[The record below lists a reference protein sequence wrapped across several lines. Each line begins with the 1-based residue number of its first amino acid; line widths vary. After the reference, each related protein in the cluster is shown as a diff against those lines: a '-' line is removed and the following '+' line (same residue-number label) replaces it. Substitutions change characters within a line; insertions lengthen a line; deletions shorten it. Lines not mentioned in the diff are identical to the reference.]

1 MFSLKLPEM
10 CLFDTLSCPCWV
22 SGLQTCLS
30 LLLTCAGEIK
40 SSVTLDR
47 ETNPN
52 YRLTA
57 EATDGGGRWC
67 RAEVQLVVTD
77 VNDNPPLFTLSQYYV
92 SVYEDT
98 PVKALLTRIHAVD
111 PDEGDDRPTVT
122 AQSAV
127 IADNVVITNLTAWP
141 NIIFTG
147 TYLLFY

>member
-1 MFSLKLPEM
+1 M
-10 CLFDTLSCPCWV
+10 
-22 SGLQTCLS
+22 
-30 LLLTCAGEIK
+30 A
-40 SSVTLDR
+40 LDR

-57 EATDGGGRWC
+57 KATDGGGRWC

-111 PDEGDDRPTVT
+111 PDEGDDRLTVT
-122 AQSAV
+122 AQLAV

-141 NIIFTG
+141 NIYRDILTVLLTRQVQLFVVKVNIGFT
-147 TYLLFY
+147 LFLQSDQMHIYIMKISL